1 VTAPRAEDR
10 SLGPIRARR
19 RLALTGEL
27 GWNGLA
33 GFGPVLTYYVH
44 PRVAFDLGAGVSLFG
59 WKGGA
64 RGRYN
69 FLTTPATPFV
79 GLGLNSTSG
88 LGEVRFDAEDPDTGG
103 NPEPV
108 TVDLKATYLYQV
120 VAGVDFIH
128 RNGFTLIAC
137 LGYTWVMN
145 DSNYEVVAGKLSGE
159 QQRAVDIVWGDG
171 PVISISL
178 GYAFE

>member
-1 VTAPRAEDR
+1 
-10 SLGPIRARR
+10 
-19 RLALTGEL
+19 LALTGEL

-33 GFGPVLTYYVH
+33 GFGPVLTYHVH
-44 PRVAFDLGAGVSLFG
+44 PHVAFDLGAGVSLFG

-69 FLTTPATPFV
+69 FLTTSATPFV
-79 GLGLNSTSG
+79 GLGFNATSG
-88 LGEVRFDAEDPDTGG
+88 LGEVRFDPEKGG

-108 TVDLKATYLYQV
+108 TIDLEATYLHQV
-120 VAGVDFIH
+120 VAGLDFVH
-128 RNGFTLIAC
+128 RNGFTLIGC
-137 LGYTWVMN
+137 LGYTWVMSG
-145 DSNYEVVAGKLSGE
+145 SNYEVVAGELSSE
-159 QQRAVDIVWGDG
+159 QQRAVDVVWGDG

>member
-1 VTAPRAEDR
+1 
-10 SLGPIRARR
+10 
-19 RLALTGEL
+19 
-27 GWNGLA
+27 LA
-33 GFGPVLTYYVH
+33 GFGPVLTYYAH

-79 GLGLNSTSG
+79 GLGFNATSG
-88 LGEVRFDAEDPDTGG
+88 LGEVRFDAEDPHTGG

-108 TVDLKATYLYQV
+108 TIDLKATYLYQI
-120 VAGVDFIH
+120 VAGLDFVH
-128 RNGFTLIAC
+128 RNGFTLIGC

-145 DSNYEVVAGKLSGE
+145 DSNYEIVAGELSGE
-159 QQRAVDIVWGDG
+159 QQQAVDFLWGDG
-171 PVISISL
+171 AVLSISL